1 MLFKTEDEDK
11 HKIECNSQKTS
22 FDDLMR
28 FSCQEIN
35 HVSKEGKEK
44 HEAHDH
50 ILSGAKK
57 TDYECLVQRVTKLE
71 RKFDNIILSINDS
84 SKFDGIIQSINDLK
98 AVVLNNNV
106 GKPEIME
113 NKEVE
118 KTDAML
124 EKNEMEKKDVIL
136 EKNDKDNE
144 PKFDGNLRTFFPPSY
159 KNQASSPALV
169 VNSTPTGCYII
180 PQKNIG
186 ISSTNVERQIP
197 DWLSLLFK
205 PIKAMNLNVEQS
217 AVASYIFGDTTN
229 TNFNKEEVLVVTD
242 IRFCQGTRKLFE
254 CLKPQKFVGEDI
266 IDLAVSMFTYAEKK
280 DIFPKFWFLPTTFS
294 QYVQDWNTT
303 TKVMIKK
310 YQAMFMGKVDKIS
323 KIFIPIHDPDSM
335 HWFLL
340 VIDLVKKELIY
351 LDSLPSKS
359 AHVRRMRMRCIK
371 KLALYMED
379 LLLDPSFY
387 TKGTTPNPIVS
398 EFSLV
403 IPKDLGQQANN
414 SNDCAIWVITWM
426 EKMKADVYK
435 IDVDDGTRLRV
446 ALNLTMNSYNKL
458 NDEILAR
465 SMQQID
471 KRGKA

>member
-1 MLFKTEDEDK
+1 SKADTAHTPKGKNVDCGEWNPMLFKTEDEDK
-11 HKIECNSQKTS
+11 HSIECNSQKTS

-71 RKFDNIILSINDS
+71 RKFDDIILSINDS

-159 KNQASSPALV
+159 KNRASSPALV
-169 VNSTPTGCYII
+169 VNSTPTGFYII

-186 ISSTNVERQIP
+186 ISSTNVERLIP
-197 DWLSLLFK
+197 DV
-205 PIKAMNLNVEQS
+205 M
-217 AVASYIFGDTTN
+217 AVF
-229 TNFNKEEVLVVTD
+229 VV
-242 IRFCQGTRKLFE
+242 
-254 CLKPQKFVGEDI
+254 
-266 IDLAVSMFTYAEKK
+266 
-280 DIFPKFWFLPTTFS
+280 
-294 QYVQDWNTT
+294 
-303 TKVMIKK
+303 
-310 YQAMFMGKVDKIS
+310 
-323 KIFIPIHDPDSM
+323 
-335 HWFLL
+335 
-340 VIDLVKKELIY
+340 
-351 LDSLPSKS
+351 
-359 AHVRRMRMRCIK
+359 
-371 KLALYMED
+371 
-379 LLLDPSFY
+379 
-387 TKGTTPNPIVS
+387 
-398 EFSLV
+398 
-403 IPKDLGQQANN
+403 
-414 SNDCAIWVITWM
+414 
-426 EKMKADVYK
+426 
-435 IDVDDGTRLRV
+435 
-446 ALNLTMNSYNKL
+446 
-458 NDEILAR
+458 
-465 SMQQID
+465 
-471 KRGKA
+471 